1 LRCVGGNRDKRGL
14 SLFIGEIM
22 TPAARLQSAIELL
35 DAIIVAA
42 RDNGPSADQLAKRF
56 FAERRYAGSKDRRA
70 VRDLAWAA
78 IRRFGERPDNARS
91 AFAAMADDDPELA
104 ILFDGSGYGP
114 PAIGANEAR
123 AGGGLLPQW
132 ILPHF
137 VSLVDGPERSALL
150 ERAPL
155 DLRVNALKASPG
167 AVAAEMPDAEILP
180 QSPFAVRL
188 PTGQSVDSHPVIVQG
203 HAEIQDLG
211 SQLIVDACAAK
222 PGMTVLDLCAG
233 AGGKT
238 LGLAAYMAGN
248 GRLIASDTNRA
259 RLDQLK
265 PRANRAGAMEIETLL
280 LNPNKERAMLG
291 DLAGKCDIVLVD
303 APCSG
308 SGTWRRNPETRWRL
322 NEARLGQ
329 VIAAQAGLLDIASEM
344 VAPGGLLVY
353 AVCSLLGAEGRGQMD
368 GFLERHDGWRA
379 AEITLPAGRPYGAG
393 VLLTPLHDGTDGFFF
408 AKAQKL

>member
-1 LRCVGGNRDKRGL
+1 
-14 SLFIGEIM
+14 M

-78 IRRFGERPDNARS
+78 IRRFGERPDSARA
-91 AFAAMADDDPELA
+91 AFAAMADDDAELA
-104 ILFDGSGYGP
+104 ALFDGSGYGP

-137 VSLVDGPERSALL
+137 AGLVDGAERKALL
-150 ERAPL
+150 DRAPL
-155 DLRVNALKASPG
+155 DLRVNALKATTE
-167 AVAAEMPDAEILP
+167 AVAAEMPDAEVLP
-180 QSPFAVRL
+180 QSPFALRL
-188 PTGQSVDSHPVIVQG
+188 PTGQAVDNHPAIVEG
-203 HAEIQDLG
+203 RAEIQDLG
-211 SQLIVDACAAK
+211 SQLIVDASAAK

-238 LGLAAYMAGN
+238 LGLAAYMEGK

-265 PRANRAGAMEIETLL
+265 PRASRAGAPDIEIML

-291 DLAGKCDIVLVD
+291 DLAGKCDVVLVD

-322 NEARLGQ
+322 NVARLAQ
-329 VIAAQAGLLDIASEM
+329 VIAAQANLLDIASEM
-344 VAPGGLLVY
+344 VAPAGHLVY
-353 AVCSLLGAEGRGQMD
+353 AVCSLLDEEGRGQMD
-368 GFLERHDGWRA
+368 GFLSRHERWRV
-379 AEITLPAGRPYGAG
+379 AETALPAGRRHGAG
-393 VLLTPLHDGTDGFFF
+393 VLLTPHHDGTDGFFF
-408 AKAQKL
+408 ARAQKL